1 MTQRFIHGLFALG
14 LYALCSLAHASATD
28 ASFDLEAIN
37 HDLGMLINARDL
49 ERLQAEALIGRH
61 TYRILLNGR
70 PLGEKR
76 VLIVADPS
84 AASGVR
90 VEMPVQI
97 FLEMPLRFSQLPAL
111 LALPRDACVHD
122 LSPLIPDASLTL
134 DTGLEEVHLHIPQI
148 YLDESR
154 HELAPAA
161 V

>member
-28 ASFDLEAIN
+28 ASFGIEAIN
-37 HDLGMLINARDL
+37 HDLGMSINARDL
-49 ERLQAEALIGRH
+49 ERLSAEALIGRH

-97 FLEMPLRFSQLPAL
+97 FLEMPLRFSQLPRFWRCRVM
-111 LALPRDACVHD
+111 PACMT
-122 LSPLIPDASLTL
+122 SPPDSGCKP
-134 DTGLEEVHLHIPQI
+134 DTGTG
-148 YLDESR
+148 SR
-154 HELAPAA
+154 KCICAFRRLSG
-161 V
+161 